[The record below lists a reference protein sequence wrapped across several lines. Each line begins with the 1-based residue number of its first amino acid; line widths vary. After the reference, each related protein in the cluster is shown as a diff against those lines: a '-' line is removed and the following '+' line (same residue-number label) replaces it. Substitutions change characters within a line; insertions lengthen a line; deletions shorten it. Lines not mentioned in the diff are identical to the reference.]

1 MLKVEKCYFKPLIEE
16 PVEVLAQETE
26 RLVIEETTETA
37 ADSSK
42 QVTTLNRPQDRM
54 SDRQNV
60 ALTKCL
66 YDNPIFTRQ
75 FIYRLQILSFWSF
88 IKQLTKNNLININT
102 RLQSFIVFDT
112 FNTYLFSFNTT

>member
-1 MLKVEKCYFKPLIEE
+1 MLKVKKCYFKPLIEE

-60 ALTKCL
+60 ASTKCL

-75 FIYRLQILSFWSF
+75 FRYRLQILGFWSF
-88 IKQLTKNNLININT
+88 IKQYTKYHLINKNT

>member
-1 MLKVEKCYFKPLIEE
+1 MLKVKKCYFKPLIEE

-60 ALTKCL
+60 ASTKCL

-75 FIYRLQILSFWSF
+75 FIYRLHTN
-88 IKQLTKNNLININT
+88 IKLLVIYQTVYKI
-102 RLQSFIVFDT
+102 
-112 FNTYLFSFNTT
+112 SFNK